1 MHHDNLMLMTEIVSW
16 NIYGVVEKER
26 EMDNGF
32 QEVLD
37 PEITLEVLVLEM
49 TIHGLE
55 DFQEDPDQEIILQLE
70 TIGLHEDRDRVT
82 IHRRSDGVEDLYLH
96 RLV

>member
-1 MHHDNLMLMTEIVSW
+1 
-16 NIYGVVEKER
+16 
-26 EMDNGF
+26 MDNGF

-55 DFQEDPDQEIILQLE
+55 DFQEDPDPEIILQLE
-70 TIGLHEDRDRVT
+70 TIGLQEDRDRVT
-82 IHRRSDGVEDLYLH
+82 MYRWNDGVEDLYLH
-96 RLV
+96 HLVYTRLSTRMISEKVIGASQTLQTDLQ